1 MSQNYQITQLQTG
14 GSLLVLHPET
24 NASIVKHT
32 VDSSVTQEIETVAG
46 EVNVGRALD
55 VIISEVGKLKTK
67 TTNGVIAKIKT
78 PGNTELTGSEVELT
92 YANMGLMSVG
102 DNTKNVVQ
110 RADEAYTQATNAASK
125 AQNAIEIANGKVKAY
140 VFQDYETLVNSS
152 KLQGFPT
159 LRVGDSVYI
168 KAASV
173 PDLWV
178 SAIDITPPV
187 DYTFTNNNAFINA
200 LMSTGVTIGTYLFSP
215 LETKTVDLTE
225 YYKKSESDARYV
237 LLTDYNTLSSNYL
250 STKQTVDNIVEGIE
264 PAAEST
270 HAANATTA
278 DKLKT
283 ARNIGINVSAAADSD
298 ITVSNFEGSSSFN
311 GSAAI
316 DISATPKFILTETG
330 VNEGTYSALT
340 VDKKGRV
347 KAGGI
352 SFEIGATVGATASS
366 TLAVGGIFFKRIS

>member
-1 MSQNYQITQLQTG
+1 M
-14 GSLLVLHPET
+14 HPET

-78 PGNTELTGSEVELT
+78 PGNTAVLTGSEVELT
-92 YANMGLMSVG
+92 YANMGLMSVE

-159 LRVGDSVYI
+159 LKVGDSVYI
-168 KAASV
+168 KATSV

-264 PAAEST
+264 PAAEAT

-283 ARNIGINVSAAADSD
+283 ARNIGINVSASADSD

-311 GSAAI
+311 GSTAI
-316 DISATPKFILTETG
+316 DISATPKFTLTETG
-330 VNEGTYSALT
+330 VNEGTYSVLT

-352 SFEIGATVGATASS
+352 SFEIGATVGATPSS

>member
-1 MSQNYQITQLQTG
+1 M
-14 GSLLVLHPET
+14 HPET
-24 NASIVKHT
+24 NAGIVKHT
-32 VDSSVTQEIETVAG
+32 VDSSVTQEIETVTG

-78 PGNTELTGSEVELT
+78 PGNITVTGSEVELT
-92 YANMGLMSVG
+92 YANMGLMSVE

-140 VFQDYETLVNSS
+140 VFPDYETLVHSS

-159 LRVGDSVYI
+159 LKVGDSVYI
-168 KAASV
+168 KATSV

-187 DYTFTNNNAFINA
+187 DYTFTNNNAFINE

-264 PAAEST
+264 PAAEAT

-283 ARNIGINVSAAADSD
+283 ARNIGISVSAAADSD

-316 DISATPKFILTETG
+316 DISATPKFTLTETG
-330 VNEGTYSALT
+330 VNEGTYSVLT

-352 SFEIGATVGATASS
+352 SFEVGATVGATPSS

>member
-125 AQNAIEIANGKVKAY
+125 AQNAINIANGKVKAY

-159 LRVGDSVYI
+159 LKVGDSVYI
-168 KAASV
+168 KATSV

-187 DYTFTNNNAFINA
+187 DYTFTNNDAFINA

-237 LLTDYNTLSSNYL
+237 LLTNYNTLNSNYL

-264 PAAEST
+264 PAAEAT

-283 ARNIGINVSAAADSD
+283 ARDIGINVSAAADSD
-298 ITVSNFEGSSSFN
+298 ITVSNIEGSSSFN

-316 DISATPKFILTETG
+316 NISATPKYTLTETG
-330 VNEGTYSALT
+330 VNEGTYTALT

-347 KAGGI
+347 KAGGT